1 MVFVN
6 SSNPISMK
14 IVLYIAS
21 HIDTSFSLKLE
32 GYTKCYV
39 FLCCKNQGAV
49 LIQISGSAGQSPV
62 GGGAAYHVPD

>member
-1 MVFVN
+1 
-6 SSNPISMK
+6 MK

-21 HIDTSFSLKLE
+21 HIYTSFSLKLE

-39 FLCCKNQGAV
+39 FLCCKDQGAV
-49 LIQISGSAGQSPV
+49 LIQISGSARQSPV